1 MGEVLVIGA
10 ARSGVAAA
18 RLLKEHGYQVTMTD
32 SRCLEEKEALQKE
45 GITVVDG
52 GHPQW
57 LFDKSWDF
65 VVKKSPAFLIG
76 SLLLNILLNKIYL
89 YIQRLKLLIVLQK
102 VSVTVR

>member
-18 RLLKEHGYQVTMTD
+18 RLLKEHGYHVTMTD
-32 SRCLEEKEALQKE
+32 SLCLVEKEALQKE
-45 GITVVDG
+45 G
-52 GHPQW
+52 
-57 LFDKSWDF
+57 
-65 VVKKSPAFLIG
+65 LIG
-76 SLLLNILLNKIYL
+76 SPLLNILLNKIYL